1 MYTFGGNFGCL
12 DQTQEKK
19 WQEVPEMHGI
29 GNERLDPQSLPTD
42 LYIDK
47 P

>member
-19 WQEVPEMHGI
+19 RQEVPEMHGI
-29 GNERLDPQSLPTD
+29 GNERFGPPVPPHRP
-42 LYIDK
+42 IH
-47 P
+47 